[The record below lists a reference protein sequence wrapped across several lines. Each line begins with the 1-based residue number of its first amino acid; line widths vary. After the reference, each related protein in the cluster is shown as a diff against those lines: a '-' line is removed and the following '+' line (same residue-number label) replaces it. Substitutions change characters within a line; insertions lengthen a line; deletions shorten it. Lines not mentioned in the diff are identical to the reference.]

1 MMLSMLL
8 LKWRGLFCRNIHVQ
22 AAGDNAEQTQS
33 VIENEPKKGERLLL
47 LTLSEMRKVL
57 EIASDNEKPKEQR
70 MTEVR
75 EILHRR
81 CIK

>member
-8 LKWRGLFCRNIHVQ
+8 LKWRGLFCRNIQVQ
-22 AAGDNAEQTQS
+22 AAGDNAEQTQI

-57 EIASDNEKPKEQR
+57 EKASDDGKPKEQQ
-70 MTEVR
+70 MTEIR
-75 EILHRR
+75 EIIHRR